1 MSELDGQS
9 PMSREEFK
17 RKHFDTHTE
26 LKAESVL
33 GGATSGQFRQKN
45 TISKEPGDKNAK
57 HVAKLKK
64 PIERECMEKQRS
76 DLRQYLGDA
85 LSVRQKEI
93 LNKNDY
99 SIKDLINAI
108 IKTLPQQIDQKSEVS
123 MNFADEIKRLTIES
137 KKYKAIDAEES

>member
-9 PMSREEFK
+9 PMSREQFK
-17 RKHFDTHTE
+17 RKYVDTHTE
-26 LKAESVL
+26 LKGNTAMFGGNSVKM
-33 GGATSGQFRQKN
+33 S
-45 TISKEPGDKNAK
+45 PGDKNASRVK
-57 HVAKLKK
+57 QLKK
-64 PIERECMEKQRS
+64 PIERSCMEKQRS
-76 DLRQYLGDA
+76 DLRGYLGDA

-123 MNFADEIKRLTIES
+123 MNFADEIKRLTIEA
-137 KKYKAIDAEES
+137 KKYKAIDAEEA